1 MGVKSVATVLV
12 ATYVMPSMTTPVVAP
27 NSTATTDTF
36 GRPLQSLRISV
47 IDRCDLRCAD
57 CMPEEDYAWLP
68 KGDILTFDEILV
80 LTDAFIDNGVRRVRL
95 TGGEPLLRAGL
106 ADLVAGLA
114 ARTGLDDLAMTT
126 NATQLT
132 RHAAPLYQA
141 GLRRVTVSLDSLKA
155 SRFETLTR
163 RAALNDV
170 LAGIDAAAAQGFEA
184 LKINTVVMRDFNDD
198 ELVDMIE
205 FGCRVGAEAR
215 FIEYMDVGGATLW
228 NSERVVSRRE
238 IIDRLAAHYGGV
250 TEIGGRNRAPAERFE
265 LPGGER
271 FGVISSTTQ
280 PFCSDCDRSRLTADG
295 FWYLCLYA
303 RDGIDLR
310 ERVRQGITSAELSQA
325 IADVWGQRTDRGAEQ
340 RAGVVER
347 GALYRIEELRQDP
360 RREMHT
366 RGG

>member
-1 MGVKSVATVLV
+1 MTPPAAAPSSTV
-12 ATYVMPSMTTPVVAP
+12 
-27 NSTATTDTF
+27 TTDTF

-47 IDRCDLRCAD
+47 IDRCDLRCAY

-80 LTDAFIDNGVRRVRL
+80 LTDAFIGNGVSRVRL

-114 ARTGLDDLAMTT
+114 ARTRLDDLALTT
-126 NATQLT
+126 NATQLV
-132 RHAAPLYQA
+132 RHAVPLQAA
-141 GLRRVTVSLDSLKA
+141 GLRRVPVSLDSLKA

-170 LAGIDAAAAQGFEA
+170 LAGIEAAAAAGFKA

-205 FGCRVGAEAR
+205 FGRRVSAEVR

-228 NSERVVSRRE
+228 NRERVVSRQQ
-238 IIDRLAAHYGGV
+238 ILDRLTAHYGSI
-250 TEIGGRNRAPAERFE
+250 TELGGRGRAPAERFQ

-271 FGVISSTTQ
+271 FGVISSTTE

-303 RDGIDLR
+303 RDGIALR
-310 ERVRQGITSAELSQA
+310 ERVREGATGAQLSQM
-325 IADVWGQRTDRGAEQ
+325 IAEVWRQRTDRGAEQ
-340 RAGVVER
+340 RAGIIER
-347 GALYRIEELRQDP
+347 GALYQIDELRQDP

>member
-1 MGVKSVATVLV
+1 
-12 ATYVMPSMTTPVVAP
+12 MTIPAVTPPAL
-27 NSTATTDTF
+27 STTDTF

-47 IDRCDLRCAD
+47 IDRCDLRCAY

-68 KGDILTFDEILV
+68 KNDILTFDEILA

-114 ARTGLDDLAMTT
+114 TRTSIDDLALTT
-126 NATQLT
+126 NGTQLA
-132 RHAAPLYQA
+132 RHAVALHTA
-141 GLRRVTVSLDSLKA
+141 GLRRVTVSLDSLKP

-163 RAALNDV
+163 RAALKDV
-170 LAGIDAAAAQGFEA
+170 LAGIEAAAAVGFEA

-198 ELVDMIE
+198 ELVDMLE
-205 FGCRVGAEAR
+205 FGRRVGAEVR

-228 NSERVVSRRE
+228 NRERVVPRHE
-238 IIDRLAAHYGGV
+238 IIERLATRYGTI
-250 TEIGGRNRAPAERFE
+250 TEVGSRNRAPAERFQ

-280 PFCSDCDRSRLTADG
+280 PFCSECDRSRLTADG

-310 ERVRQGITSAELSQA
+310 ARVRQGATRDELSQA
-325 IADVWGQRTDRGAEQ
+325 IARVWGRRADRGAEE
-340 RAGVVER
+340 RVGIVER
-347 GALYRIEELRQDP
+347 GALYQIEELRQDP